1 MIAGVGVAAF
11 TLTPFLGGCA
21 SMMPMHAPSGEDCA
35 VIRAVLEYAPAEPP
49 AWRPDVKVYVRLAS
63 SDFRDRPELETGRQA
78 GRNLDVRRCPGLAVA
93 PSRFQW
99 TANSTRQPLRIGLPV
114 VSGDEAAVSFG
125 SRYVGHDYRL
135 RRVEGEWR
143 VEWRSETEVWI

>member
-1 MIAGVGVAAF
+1 MIAGAGVAAL

-35 VIRAVLEYAPAEPP
+35 VIRAVLDYAPAEPP
-49 AWRPDVKVYVRLAS
+49 VWKPNMKVHVRLAP
-63 SDFRDRPELETGRQA
+63 SDFRDRPEPARQA
-78 GRNLDVRRCPGLAVA
+78 GGSLDVRRCPGLAVA
-93 PSRFQW
+93 PSRFRW
-99 TANSTRQPLRIGLPV
+99 TANSIGQPLRIGLPV
-114 VSGDEAAVSFG
+114 ITGEEAVVSFG

-135 RRVEGEWR
+135 KRVQGEWR